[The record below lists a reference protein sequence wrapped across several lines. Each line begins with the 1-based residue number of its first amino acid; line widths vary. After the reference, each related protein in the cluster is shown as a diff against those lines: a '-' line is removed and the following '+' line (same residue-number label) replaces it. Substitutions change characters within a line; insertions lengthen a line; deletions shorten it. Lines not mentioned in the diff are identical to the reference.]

1 MTDRSGRPHITI
13 MNVDKVTPD
22 ELTLFI
28 YPMPTIPETDSV
40 HIITPLLVH
49 YANDY
54 NFLSQLHGKMMAIKS
69 HSPSKENTAK
79 ADILY
84 RALRAAEMGYNA
96 ASRILS
102 ATSSKNAPAGWGMKE
117 GV

>member
-1 MTDRSGRPHITI
+1 MTHRQGRPHVNIL
-13 MNVDKVTPD
+13 NVDNITSD
-22 ELTLFI
+22 ELVAFI
-28 YPMPTIPETDSV
+28 YPMPDIPETDSV
-40 HIITPLLVH
+40 HVITPLLVN

-79 ADILY
+79 TDILY
-84 RALRAAEMGYNA
+84 RALRNAEMMYNA
-96 ASRILS
+96 SSRILS

-117 GV
+117 NA